1 MQKAIP
7 KVCSARHTHTYIL
20 WHQNINF
27 SINSRTGI
35 PRETRNAHMG
45 TLERL
50 LFFKQTTHSTHTS
63 ITTHNPRRRHVCN
76 IFFMIRHC
84 AKDSARSAY
93 FKNSMRIKSYVCVKF
108 KLRLGSEFL
117 LFFAFVVP
125 YNIYTMYTYM
135 YVYGKTYPSFEKG
148 CCISSLN
155 ARAAH
160 HYLPSNL
167 SETRVLFNC
176 ASNDIAW
183 KCIRHHLQR
192 RAGGETLRSRYMVH
206 ESIDRNIWAWP
217 CVCMVACRPL

>member
-63 ITTHNPRRRHVCN
+63 ITTHNPRRRRRRRHMCN

-125 YNIYTMYTYM
+125 YIYN
-135 YVYGKTYPSFEKG
+135 V
-148 CCISSLN
+148 
-155 ARAAH
+155 
-160 HYLPSNL
+160 
-167 SETRVLFNC
+167 
-176 ASNDIAW
+176 
-183 KCIRHHLQR
+183 HL
-192 RAGGETLRSRYMVH
+192 Y
-206 ESIDRNIWAWP
+206 
-217 CVCMVACRPL
+217 VCMYMEKPTLLSRRDAAYRHWTRAPLIITCRPI